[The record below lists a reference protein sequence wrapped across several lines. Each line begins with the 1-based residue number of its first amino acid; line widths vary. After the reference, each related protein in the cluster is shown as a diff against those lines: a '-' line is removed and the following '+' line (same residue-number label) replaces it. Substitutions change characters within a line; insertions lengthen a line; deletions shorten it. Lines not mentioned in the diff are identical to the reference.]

1 MSKRILVVTI
11 VIASLST
18 AFGGLFDSTN
28 VQPPHSGSKALEFGL
43 SGLFNFSH
51 YIGNTIAL
59 KTFSRPYRATRYTLA
74 TNTGGYNLA
83 GDGHEYEYNPTD
95 STIDS
100 TNIDQTSQSSILN
113 VSLTLQWIK
122 YLKPYGNLAL
132 LYGIGPSLGYE
143 SRERE
148 NSRDPRLPIVSGYYR
163 QSKDVTR
170 TVYAGLAPV
179 IGIEWFLHKNFSF
192 HAEYYTL
199 INVGWQSF
207 KADSENEN
215 GWGGW
220 EKSDFE
226 MEGLYHSINSR
237 AQAGVS
243 FYFR

>member
-1 MSKRILVVTI
+1 MRKSILVVTI
-11 VIASLST
+11 VVASLST
-18 AFGGLFDSTN
+18 VFGGLFDSTN
-28 VQPPHSGSKALEFGL
+28 VQLPHSGSKALEFGL

-59 KTFSRPYRATRYTLA
+59 KTFSRPSRASRYALY
-74 TNTGGYNLA
+74 TNIGGYNLA
-83 GDGHEYEYNPTD
+83 GDGHKYEYIQTD

-113 VSLTLQWIK
+113 VSFTIQWIK
-122 YLKPYGNLAL
+122 YLKPYGNLSL
-132 LYGIGPSLGYE
+132 LYGIGPTLGYE
-143 SRERE
+143 SRKRE
-148 NSRDPRLPIVSGYYR
+148 NSRDPRLPIVSGYYQ
-163 QSKDVTR
+163 QSKDATS

-179 IGIEWFLHKNFSF
+179 IGVEWYLHKNFSF

-199 INVGWQSF
+199 INVGWQSS
-207 KADSENEN
+207 KGNSEHEN
-215 GWGGW
+215 GWGDW

-226 MEGLYHSINSR
+226 MEGLYHSIKSR